1 MSDIDEKYMLRC
13 IELAAKGLGYVKSN
27 PLVGCVIVKD
37 DKIISEGYHHA
48 FGMPHAERVA
58 IDNLDDK
65 TQIKD
70 STIYVNIEPC
80 SHYGKTPPCAPYV
93 AKMNP
98 RRVVISDIDP
108 NPLVNNQGIKILQDA
123 GIQVDVGICSIENRK
138 LNKRYF
144 TFIEKKR
151 PYIILKWAQTLDGF
165 IAEKQ
170 QNGINWISNN
180 AAKQIVHKWRAEE
193 MAILVGAGTVR
204 CDDPQLTTRHCYG
217 DNPIRMVVTDS
228 GKLPLKAKIF
238 DEQAKTILFY
248 KNNLHITVNEAKI
261 DVVKIEKDFIDTLY
275 AYCIENNITSIL
287 IEGGSQLLNTFI
299 NREQWD
305 EARVIVGN
313 KVFGQGVRAPIIS
326 QYTHIDIE
334 NIDDDRIIHYSR

>member
-1 MSDIDEKYMLRC
+1 MSESDEKYMLRC
-13 IELAAKGLGYVKSN
+13 IELADKGLGYVKSN
-27 PLVGCVIVKD
+27 PLVGCVIVKN

-58 IDNLDDK
+58 IDRLDDK
-65 TQIKD
+65 TQIKG
-70 STIYVNIEPC
+70 STIYVNLEPC

-93 AKMNP
+93 AKMKP
-98 RRVVISDIDP
+98 QRVVISDVDP

-138 LNKRYF
+138 LNKRFF

-204 CDDPQLTTRHCYG
+204 CDDPLLTTRHWCG
-217 DNPIRMVVTDS
+217 DNPIRMVVTNS
-228 GKLPLKAKIF
+228 GNLPINAKIF
-238 DEQAKTILFY
+238 DKQAKTILFY
-248 KNNLHITVNEAKI
+248 KNTPNFTVNEGNI
-261 DVVKIEKDFIDTLY
+261 DVVKIENDFIDT
-275 AYCIENNITSIL
+275 
-287 IEGGSQLLNTFI
+287 
-299 NREQWD
+299 
-305 EARVIVGN
+305 
-313 KVFGQGVRAPIIS
+313 
-326 QYTHIDIE
+326 
-334 NIDDDRIIHYSR
+334 

>member
-123 GIQVDVGICSIENRK
+123 GIQVDVGICSIENWK

-275 AYCIENNITSIL
+275 TYCVDNNITSIL
-287 IEGGSQLLNTFI
+287 VEGGSQLLNTFI
-299 NREQWD
+299 SREQWD
-305 EARVIVGN
+305 EARVIVGD

-326 QYTHIDIE
+326 QYTDINIE
-334 NIDDDRIIHYSR
+334 NIDNDRIIHYTR

>member
-1 MSDIDEKYMLRC
+1 MTELDEKYMLRC

-27 PLVGCVIVKD
+27 PLVGCLIVKNGE
-37 DKIISEGYHHA
+37 IISEGYHHA

-58 IDNLDDK
+58 IDRLDDK
-65 TQIKD
+65 TQIKG
-70 STIYVNIEPC
+70 STIYVNLEPC
-80 SHYGKTPPCAPYV
+80 SHYGKTPPCAPYL
-93 AKMNP
+93 AEISP
-98 RRVVISDIDP
+98 CRVVISDIDP
-108 NPLVNNQGIKILQDA
+108 NPLVNNQGIKILKDA
-123 GIQVDVGICSIENRK
+123 GIQVDIGICSLENRK
-138 LNKRYF
+138 LNKRFF

-165 IAEKQ
+165 IAEKN
-170 QNGINWISNN
+170 QNCIKWISN
-180 AAKQIVHKWRAEE
+180 AATRQIVHKWRAEE

-204 CDDPQLTTRHCYG
+204 CDDPQLTTRHWYG
-217 DNPIRMVVTDS
+217 DNPIRMVVTNS
-228 GKLPLKAKIF
+228 SNLPPNAKIF
-238 DEQAKTILFY
+238 DDQAKTILFY
-248 KNNLHITVNEAKI
+248 KNILNSTINGDKI
-261 DVVKIEKDFIDTLY
+261 DIVKIETDFIDTLY

-287 IEGGSQLLNTFI
+287 VEGGSQLLNTFI

-334 NIDDDRIIHYSR
+334 NIDDDRIIHYIR

>member
-1 MSDIDEKYMLRC
+1 MSELDEKYMLRC

-58 IDNLDDK
+58 IDNLEDK

-70 STIYVNIEPC
+70 STIYVNLEPC

-98 RRVVISDIDP
+98 RRVVIADIDP

-138 LNKRYF
+138 LNKRFF

-204 CDDPQLTTRHCYG
+204 CDDPLLTTRHWCG
-217 DNPIRMVVTDS
+217 DNPIRMVVTNS

-248 KNNLHITVNEAKI
+248 KNNLNITVNADKM

-275 AYCIENNITSIL
+275 AYCVDNNITSIL

-299 NREQWD
+299 SREQWD
-305 EARVIVGN
+305 EARVVVGD

-326 QYTHIDIE
+326 QYTEINIE
-334 NIDDDRIIHYSR
+334 NIDNDRIIHYTR

>member
-275 AYCIENNITSIL
+275 TYCVDNNITSIL
-287 IEGGSQLLNTFI
+287 VEGGSQLLNTFI
-299 NREQWD
+299 SREQWD
-305 EARVIVGN
+305 EARVIVGD

-326 QYTHIDIE
+326 QYTDINIE
-334 NIDDDRIIHYSR
+334 NIDNDRIIHYTR

>member
-1 MSDIDEKYMLRC
+1 MSELDEKYMLRC

-37 DKIISEGYHHA
+37 DKIISEAYHHA

-65 TQIKD
+65 MQIKD
-70 STIYVNIEPC
+70 STIYVNLEPC
-80 SHYGKTPPCAPYV
+80 SHYGKTPPCAPYI

-98 RRVVISDIDP
+98 RRVVVADIDP
-108 NPLVNNQGIKILQDA
+108 NPLVNNKGIKILQDA
-123 GIQVDVGICSIENRK
+123 GIQVDIGICSIENRK

-180 AAKQIVHKWRAEE
+180 AAKQIVHKWRADE

-204 CDDPQLTTRHCYG
+204 CDDPQLTTRHWYG
-217 DNPIRMVVTDS
+217 DNPIRMVVTNS
-228 GKLPLKAKIF
+228 GKLPLNAKIF
-238 DEQAKTILFY
+238 DNQEKTILFY
-248 KNNLHITVNEAKI
+248 KNTLNITINADKI

-275 AYCIENNITSIL
+275 AYCVDNNITSIL
-287 IEGGSQLLNTFI
+287 VEGGSQLLNTFI
-299 NREQWD
+299 SKEQWD
-305 EARVIVGN
+305 EARVIVGD

-326 QYTHIDIE
+326 QYTDINIE
-334 NIDDDRIIHYSR
+334 NIDNDRIIHYTR

>member
-275 AYCIENNITSIL
+275 TYCLDNNITSIL
-287 IEGGSQLLNTFI
+287 VEGGSQLLNTFI
-299 NREQWD
+299 SREQWD
-305 EARVIVGN
+305 EARVIVGD

-326 QYTHIDIE
+326 QYTDINIE
-334 NIDDDRIIHYSR
+334 NIDNDRIIHYTR

>member
-204 CDDPQLTTRHCYG
+204 CDDPQLTTRHWYG
-217 DNPIRMVVTDS
+217 DNPIRMVVTNS

-238 DEQAKTILFY
+238 DNQAKTILFY
-248 KNNLHITVNEAKI
+248 KNNLNITVNADKM
-261 DVVKIEKDFIDTLY
+261 DVVKIEKDFIDTLNT
-275 AYCIENNITSIL
+275 YCVDNNITSIL
-287 IEGGSQLLNTFI
+287 VEGGSQLLNTFI
-299 NREQWD
+299 SREQWD
-305 EARVIVGN
+305 EARVIVGD

-326 QYTHIDIE
+326 QYTDINIE
-334 NIDDDRIIHYSR
+334 NIDNDRIIHYTR

>member
-1 MSDIDEKYMLRC
+1 MSELDEKYMLRC

-58 IDNLDDK
+58 IDNLEDK

-70 STIYVNIEPC
+70 STIYVNLEPC
-80 SHYGKTPPCAPYV
+80 SHYGKTPACAPYV

-98 RRVVISDIDP
+98 RRVVIADIDP

-138 LNKRYF
+138 LNKRFF

-204 CDDPQLTTRHCYG
+204 CDDPLLTTRHWCG
-217 DNPIRMVVTDS
+217 DNPIRMVVTNS

-248 KNNLHITVNEAKI
+248 KNNLNITVNADKM

-275 AYCIENNITSIL
+275 AYCVDNNITSIL

-299 NREQWD
+299 SREQWD
-305 EARVIVGN
+305 EARVVVGD

-326 QYTHIDIE
+326 QYTEINIE
-334 NIDDDRIIHYSR
+334 NIDNDRIIHYTR

>member
-1 MSDIDEKYMLRC
+1 MT
-13 IELAAKGLGYVKSN
+13 
-27 PLVGCVIVKD
+27 
-37 DKIISEGYHHA
+37 
-48 FGMPHAERVA
+48 
-58 IDNLDDK
+58 K
-65 TQIKD
+65 TQIKG
-70 STIYVNIEPC
+70 STIYVNLEPC

-93 AKMNP
+93 AKMSP

-123 GIQVDVGICSIENRK
+123 GIQVDVGICSLENRR
-138 LNKRYF
+138 LNKRFF
-144 TFIEKKR
+144 TFIEKRR

-165 IAEKQ
+165 IAEKN
-170 QNGINWISNN
+170 QNCIKWISN
-180 AAKQIVHKWRAEE
+180 AATRQIVHKWRAEE

-204 CDDPQLTTRHCYG
+204 CDDPQLTTRHWYG

-228 GKLPLKAKIF
+228 GKLPLNAKIF
-238 DEQAKTILFY
+238 DDQAKTILFY
-248 KNNLHITVNEAKI
+248 KNILYTNINGDKI
-261 DVVKIEKDFIDTLY
+261 DIVKIETDFIDTLY

-287 IEGGSQLLNTFI
+287 VEGGSQLLNTFI

-334 NIDDDRIIHYSR
+334 NIDDDKIIYYTR

>member
-1 MSDIDEKYMLRC
+1 MFELDKKYMLRC
-13 IELAAKGLGYVKSN
+13 LELAAKGLGYVKSN
-27 PLVGCVIVKD
+27 PLVGCLIVKNGA
-37 DKIISEGYHHA
+37 IISEGYHHA

-58 IDNLDDK
+58 IDKLDDK

-70 STIYVNIEPC
+70 STIYVNLEPC

-93 AKMNP
+93 AKMSP
-98 RRVVISDIDP
+98 HRVVISDIDP

-123 GIQVDVGICSIENRK
+123 GIQVDIGICSLENRK
-138 LNKRYF
+138 LNKRFF

-165 IAEKQ
+165 IAEKN
-170 QNGINWISNN
+170 QNCIKWISN
-180 AAKQIVHKWRAEE
+180 AATRQIVHKWRAEE

-204 CDDPQLTTRHCYG
+204 CDDPQLTTRHWYG
-217 DNPIRMVVTDS
+217 DNPIRMVVTNS
-228 GKLPLKAKIF
+228 GNLPLNAKIF
-238 DEQAKTILFY
+238 DNQAKTILFY
-248 KNNLHITVNEAKI
+248 KNILKTTINEDKI
-261 DVVKIEKDFIDTLY
+261 DIVKIETDFIDTLY

-326 QYTHIDIE
+326 RHTSIDIE
-334 NIDDDRIIHYSR
+334 NIDDDRIIHY

>member
-27 PLVGCVIVKD
+27 PIVGCVIVKD

-70 STIYVNIEPC
+70 STIYVNLEPC
-80 SHYGKTPPCAPYV
+80 SHYGKTPPCAPYLIQ
-93 AKMNP
+93 MHP
-98 RRVVISDIDP
+98 RRVVIADIDP

-204 CDDPQLTTRHCYG
+204 CDDPLLTTRHWCG
-217 DNPIRMVVTDS
+217 DNPIRMVVTNS

-248 KNNLHITVNEAKI
+248 KNNLNITVNGDKI

-275 AYCIENNITSIL
+275 TYCVDNNITSIL
-287 IEGGSQLLNTFI
+287 VEGGSQLLNTFI
-299 NREQWD
+299 SREQWD
-305 EARVIVGN
+305 EARVIVGD
-313 KVFGQGVRAPIIS
+313 KVFGHGVRAPIIS
-326 QYTHIDIE
+326 QYAEINIE
-334 NIDDDRIIHYSR
+334 NIDNDRIIHYTR

>member
-1 MSDIDEKYMLRC
+1 MTELDEKYMLRC

-27 PLVGCVIVKD
+27 PLVGCLIVKNGE
-37 DKIISEGYHHA
+37 IISEGYHHA

-58 IDNLDDK
+58 IDKLDDK
-65 TQIKD
+65 TQIKG
-70 STIYVNIEPC
+70 STIYVNLEPC

-93 AKMNP
+93 AEMSP
-98 RRVVISDIDP
+98 CRVVISDIDP
-108 NPLVNNQGIKILQDA
+108 NPLVNNQGIKILKDA
-123 GIQVDVGICSIENRK
+123 GIQVDIGICSLENRK
-138 LNKRYF
+138 LNKRFF

-165 IAEKQ
+165 IAEKN
-170 QNGINWISNN
+170 QNCIKWISN
-180 AAKQIVHKWRAEE
+180 AATRQIVHKWRAEE

-204 CDDPQLTTRHCYG
+204 CDDPQLTTRHWHG
-217 DNPIRMVVTDS
+217 DNPIRMVVTNS
-228 GKLPLKAKIF
+228 GNLPLNAKIF

-248 KNNLHITVNEAKI
+248 KNILNITINGDKI
-261 DVVKIEKDFIDTLY
+261 DIVKIETDFIDKLY

-299 NREQWD
+299 SREQWD

-313 KVFGQGVRAPIIS
+313 KVFGQGVRAPIIN

-334 NIDDDRIIHYSR
+334 NIDDDRIIHYIR